1 MKSGNFGKSISLKD
15 RSLSNL
21 LFMFLSVSVVTV
33 LSLPAAVAQEEQEQ
47 QEVPQE
53 EIQKYE
59 EVKKAAKKDRIDQA
73 VQQDQTG
80 NDPRVFANK
89 WMPFYRYQE
98 LENGLTQQD
107 LTAFGTV
114 AFNPTVGMFYELPL
128 AQYRDF
134 SDVPGFPPDTETK
147 ALGMGNTSLKFL
159 VRPRALDF
167 NYGKD
172 GSMSGSVLFGTDF
185 VLPTATD
192 AALGGDAFLFAPIV
206 AVVLD
211 MPLHGF
217 FAMLNLYY
225 FDVYKT
231 DSAPE
236 TSQYVGRWFY
246 MQPLTPPGHWW
257 GLFFVMPEFQP
268 IYNFEAEDFSLWMGL
283 EIGKIVA
290 PGKVAYVKPGW
301 GIDNSE
307 LTDRKSTFEFGFR
320 WFF

>member
-1 MKSGNFGKSISLKD
+1 MKSGKFGK
-15 RSLSNL
+15 RTGSLSNL
-21 LFMFLSVSVVTV
+21 LFMLLSVAVATI
-33 LSLPAAVAQEEQEQ
+33 LGLPAAVAQEEQEQ

-73 VQQDQTG
+73 VEQDQTG

-107 LTAFGTV
+107 VAAFGTV
-114 AFNPTVGMFYELPL
+114 AFTPTVGMFYELPL

-134 SDVPGFPPDTETK
+134 SDVPGIPPNTETK

-211 MPLHGF
+211 MPAHGF

-231 DSAPE
+231 DSALE
-236 TSQYVGRWFY
+236 TSRYVGRWFY

-257 GLFFVMPEFQP
+257 GLFFLMPEFQP
-268 IYNFEAEDFSLWMGL
+268 IYDFEAEDFSLWIGL

-290 PGKVAYVKPGW
+290 PGKVAYIKPGW
-301 GIDNSE
+301 GIKNS
-307 LTDRKSTFEFGFR
+307 LPTDRKSTLEFGFR

>member
-1 MKSGNFGKSISLKD
+1 MKSGKFGKNTSLKD
-15 RSLSNL
+15 RSRSNH
-21 LFMFLSVSVVTV
+21 LFILLSVSVITI
-33 LSLPAAVAQEEQEQ
+33 LGLPAALAQEEQEPQEPSQ
-47 QEVPQE
+47 QEIE
-53 EIQKYE
+53 KYE
-59 EVKKAAKKDRIDQA
+59 ELKKAAQKERIDQ
-73 VQQDQTG
+73 VVEQDQTG
-80 NDPRVFANK
+80 NDPRVFSNK
-89 WMPFYRYQE
+89 WLPFYRYQE

-107 LTAFGTV
+107 GTAFGSF
-114 AFNPTVGMFYELPL
+114 AFSPEVGMFYELPL

-147 ALGMGNTSLKFL
+147 AVGMGNTSIKFL

-167 NYGKD
+167 HYGKE
-172 GSMSGSVLFGTDF
+172 GSMSGSVLFGTDM
-185 VLPTATD
+185 VVPTATD

-211 MPLHGF
+211 MPVHGF

-225 FDVYKT
+225 LDVFKT

-246 MQPLTPPGHWW
+246 MQPLTPPGEWW
-257 GLFFVMPEFQP
+257 GLIYLMPEFQP
-268 IYNFEAEDFSLWMGL
+268 VYNFEAEDFSLWIGL

-290 PGKVAYVKPGW
+290 PGKVAYIKPGW

-307 LTDRKSTFEFGFR
+307 PTDRKSTFEFGFR

>member
-1 MKSGNFGKSISLKD
+1 MESGNFGKSTL
-15 RSLSNL
+15 RRYTLPSNFFL
-21 LFMFLSVSVVTV
+21 VLLSVSVITILG
-33 LSLPAAVAQEEQEQ
+33 LSAALAQEEQEPR
-47 QEVPQE
+47 EASPQE
-53 EIQKYE
+53 IEKYE
-59 EVKKAAKKDRIDQA
+59 ELKKAAKKERIDQA
-73 VQQDQTG
+73 VEQDQTG
-80 NDPRVFANK
+80 NDPRVFSNK

-128 AQYRDF
+128 AQYRDL
-134 SDVPGFPPDTETK
+134 SNVPGFPPDTESK

-167 NYGKD
+167 HYGKE
-172 GSMSGSVLFGTDF
+172 GSMSGSVLFGMDF

-206 AVVLD
+206 ALVLD
-211 MPLHGF
+211 MPVHGF

-246 MQPLTPPGHWW
+246 MQPLTPPGRWW

-268 IYNFEAEDFSLWMGL
+268 VYDFEAEDFSLWVGL

-301 GIDNSE
+301 GIDNTK

>member
-1 MKSGNFGKSISLKD
+1 MKSGKFEKSALRRYTLPSDFFLV
-15 RSLSNL
+15 L
-21 LFMFLSVSVVTV
+21 LSVSVITI
-33 LSLPAAVAQEEQEQ
+33 LGLPAAFAQEEQE
-47 QEVPQE
+47 PQE
-53 EIQKYE
+53 TSPQEIEKYE
-59 EVKKAAKKDRIDQA
+59 ELKKAAQKERIDQA
-73 VQQDQTG
+73 LEQDQTG
-80 NDPRVFANK
+80 NDPRVMAHK
-89 WMPFYRYQE
+89 WLPFYRYTE

-107 LTAFGTV
+107 TTAFGTV
-114 AFNPTVGMFYELPL
+114 AFNPRVGMFYEVPL

-134 SDVPGFPPDTETK
+134 SDVPGFPPNTESK
-147 ALGMGNTSLKFL
+147 ALGVGNTSFKFL

-167 NYGKD
+167 NYGKE
-172 GSMSGSVLFGTDF
+172 GSMSGSVLVGMDF

-211 MPLHGF
+211 MPVHGF

-246 MQPLTPPGHWW
+246 MQPLTPPGEWW
-257 GLFFVMPEFQP
+257 GLFFLMPEFQP
-268 IYNFEAEDFSLWMGL
+268 VYNFEAQDFSLWIGL

-301 GIDNSE
+301 GINNSE
-307 LTDRKSTFEFGFR
+307 LTDRKSSFEFGFR